1 MSDLYKNSNASLLLK
16 SYFCSFFLHFLK
28 LRLLHL
34 IDYMLNNQNTD
45 PSVDYLMKNSRLH
58 VMPSMNPDGLQRSS
72 VGDCDSVVGRANA
85 NNYDLNRNFPDFF
98 QCNTDRIQPETHS
111 VINWLEN
118 NQFVIS
124 ANFHGGS
131 VVKIF
136 FK

>member
-1 MSDLYKNSNASLLLK
+1 
-16 SYFCSFFLHFLK
+16 
-28 LRLLHL
+28 
-34 IDYMLNNQNTD
+34 MLNNQNTD